1 MATNTNL
8 NSFKHQDDN
17 LDTFS
22 INSKDTDSSDYDS
35 PHTKPPPCFKC
46 NVYNCKCCNGNRPKL
61 DEKQKEIIQQKNL
74 TRTKPIP
81 YKICNFGCSYC
92 TKVIPK
98 SNQFVYE
105 RKLEIQERRK
115 IQMQQKKQAQ
125 EEIRENIKEE
135 KSSKKSPQTINL
147 INLSNSDRILFSKY
161 IVKGD
166 GNCAIRA
173 ILESAGL
180 NQELHPLFREAL
192 ANEAENMQL
201 DLESLKDNGFSTK
214 RDLVKFIRTQN
225 NFIGMDHALLI
236 LEKYNVNINI
246 WLDNQISG
254 LKWIKLNE
262 NGNQTQPKI
271 YVNYKDYK
279 DVYPD
284 KPEYCEKIAHYDA
297 LVSDSIDTTA
307 AKNVIEEIILKSKNR
322 RQEILRNAA
331 KSECK
336 ILLWNINSL
345 RDFTK
350 RSYLVQQLYENQI
363 DIALLNETMLTND
376 NSVFI
381 KGYKIFRSDGKGRK
395 GVAILVNKI
404 LKCDSFKISAD
415 EEGRHIQIKLKQY
428 DNEITIATAYVE
440 PDSCH
445 ISDILPHYLTQAD
458 IFAGDLNKMQSGLK
472 ITNNVYHIKNI
483 GELSEK
489 IEVIKKISDHPIL
502 IFKKQL
508 PFLKSNESKTIK
520 VFDKTILENNLSE
533 LQKSLIEEKYIP
545 NFQSPIIEKSIKIS
559 AMTFDDKNYNS
570 DFEEIKAQ
578 NKERFNQLKKKQQQN

>member
-1 MATNTNL
+1 MSISINL
-8 NSFKHQDDN
+8 NSFNHQDDN

-22 INSKDTDSSDYDS
+22 IHSQDTDSSIDS
-35 PHTKPPPCFKC
+35 DSSPTKLPPCFKC

-61 DEKQKEIIQQKNL
+61 EGKQKDIILKKNL
-74 TRTKPIP
+74 ERTKPIP
-81 YKICNFGCSYC
+81 YKTCNFGCSYC
-92 TKVIPK
+92 IKVIPK
-98 SNQFVYE
+98 SNQFIYE
-105 RKLEIQERRK
+105 RNLEIKERRK
-115 IQMQQKKQAQ
+115 NQMKMQQKKQAQ
-125 EEIRENIKEE
+125 KETKENLQEE
-135 KSSKKSPQTINL
+135 KSPKKSPQTINL
-147 INLSNSDRILFSKY
+147 KNLNNSDRILFSKY
-161 IVKGD
+161 SVKGD

-192 ANEAENMQL
+192 ANEAENMQF
-201 DLESLKDNGFSTK
+201 DLQLLKDNGFNTK
-214 RDLVKFIRTQN
+214 RDLVKFLRTQN
-225 NFIGMDHALLI
+225 NFIGMEHALLI

-262 NGNQTQPKI
+262 KRNQTQPKI

-297 LVSDSIDTTA
+297 LVSDSIDTTE
-307 AKNVIEEIILKSKNR
+307 AKNVIEEIILKSTNR
-322 RQEILRNAA
+322 KQEILNNAA
-331 KSECK
+331 KTECK

-395 GVAILVNKI
+395 GVAILVNKT
-404 LKCDSFKISAD
+404 LKCDSFKITTD

-445 ISDILPHYLTQAD
+445 ISDILPHYVMQAD

-472 ITNNVYHIKNI
+472 IINNVYHIKNI
-483 GELSEK
+483 GELTEK

-508 PFLKSNESKTIK
+508 PFLKSNESKKIK
-520 VFDKTILENNLSE
+520 TFDKTILENNLSE
-533 LQKSLIEEKYIP
+533 L
-545 NFQSPIIEKSIKIS
+545 
-559 AMTFDDKNYNS
+559 KNHL
-570 DFEEIKAQ
+570 
-578 NKERFNQLKKKQQQN
+578 LKKNTSQTFNPLL